1 MSSARLNPISIN
13 TVTVVELLMEV
24 MDLRIITS
32 ASLMHNWM
40 DGKEEGQ

>member
-13 TVTVVELLMEV
+13 TVTELLMEV